1 MIYYI
6 MNNFINIYT
15 DGSCFNNGKSN
26 STGSIGVFFNDKD
39 NRNISESINDM
50 KITNQRMELLAVI
63 KSLEKLNINE
73 KAYIYTDSKYVINS
87 MTKWVR
93 NWENNNWKK
102 SNNNTIEN
110 QDLIMD
116 LREKLKSKFVI
127 FKHVKA
133 HQNEPDKNDINYIH
147 WYGNK
152 MADSL
157 ALQSN
162 KQNLKNLLNKQI
174 DETLETIND
183 NTSFKKIKNYKLN
196 NEFNI

>member
-1 MIYYI
+1 

-15 DGSCFNNGKSN
+15 DGSCFNNGKVN
-26 STGSIGVFFNDKD
+26 STGSIGVFFNDNDK
-39 NRNISESINDM
+39 RNISEAINNM

-63 KSLEKLNINE
+63 RSLEKLNENE

-93 NWENNNWKK
+93 HWENNDWKK
-102 SNNNTIEN
+102 SNNKTIEN

-116 LREKLKSKFVI
+116 LRDKLKLKFVI
-127 FKHVKA
+127 FKHIKS
-133 HQNEPDKNDINYIH
+133 HQNEPNKDDVNYIH

-152 MADSL
+152 MADFL

-162 KQNLKNLLNKQI
+162 KNNLKKLLNKEI
-174 DETLETIND
+174 DETLETIKDKN
-183 NTSFKKIKNYKLN
+183 SFKKMNNYKLK

>member
-1 MIYYI
+1 

-26 STGSIGVFFNDKD
+26 STGSIGVFFKD
-39 NRNISESINDM
+39 NDDRNISESINNM

-63 KSLEKLNINE
+63 KSIEKLNSNE

-93 NWENNNWKK
+93 NWELNNWKK
-102 SNNNTIEN
+102 SDNKSVEN

-116 LREKLKSKFVI
+116 LRDKLKSKFVI
-127 FKHVKA
+127 FKHIKA
-133 HQNEPDKNDINYIH
+133 HQHEPKKDDINYIH

-152 MADSL
+152 MADHL

-162 KQNLKNLLNKQI
+162 KNNLKTLLNKQL
-174 DETLETIND
+174 DETFDTIKDIN
-183 NTSFKKIKNYKLN
+183 SLKKMNNYKLKK
-196 NEFNI
+196 EFNI

>member
-1 MIYYI
+1 

-26 STGSIGVFFNDKD
+26 STGSIGVFFKD
-39 NRNISESINDM
+39 NDERNISESINNM

-63 KSLEKLNINE
+63 KSIEKLKENE

-93 NWENNNWKK
+93 NWELNDWKK
-102 SNNNTIEN
+102 SDNKKVEN
-110 QDLIMD
+110 KDLIMD
-116 LREKLKSKFVI
+116 LRDKLKSKFVI
-127 FKHVKA
+127 FKHIKS
-133 HQNEPDKNDINYIH
+133 HQNEPSNNDINYIH

-152 MADSL
+152 MADYL

-162 KQNLKNLLNKQI
+162 KNNLKNILNKQL
-174 DETLETIND
+174 DETFDIIKDKNSL
-183 NTSFKKIKNYKLN
+183 KKMKNYKLKK
-196 NEFNI
+196 EFNI